1 MTLSSAGPL
10 PGKVQRLQEQEADLV
25 QRAAQRDVAAW
36 SALYEAHY
44 DDVYAYA
51 YSRLGAREDAEDVT
65 SQVFVEALKHT
76 PSLAKQLTR
85 DGAVKRARPFLSWL
99 LDFARK
105 LSADRQRQAA
115 RAQREA
121 SLRLVTVDPGDS
133 EALLDHLDLLAAL
146 KHLTQEQQDVIILR
160 FFMAKTTPEIAELLE
175 KKENAVF
182 ALQFRAVKA
191 LRRHLSD
198 EVVTQTF
205 RPEAGS

>member
-1 MTLSSAGPL
+1 
-10 PGKVQRLQEQEADLV
+10 LQEHEAELV

-65 SQVFVEALKHT
+65 SQVFVEALKNIA
-76 PSLAKQLTR
+76 SLARQLNR
-85 DGAVKRARPFLSWL
+85 HDGVRRARPFLSWM

-105 LSADRQRQAA
+105 LSAGHQRQSA

-121 SLRLVTVDPGDS
+121 SLRLVTIDPGDTG
-133 EALLDHLDLLAAL
+133 ALLDHLDLLAAL

-175 KKENAVF
+175 KKENAIF
-182 ALQFRAVKA
+182 ALQFRAIKA
-191 LRRHLSD
+191 LRRHLAD
-198 EVVTQTF
+198 DVVTQALQ
-205 RPEAGS
+205 PEADRS